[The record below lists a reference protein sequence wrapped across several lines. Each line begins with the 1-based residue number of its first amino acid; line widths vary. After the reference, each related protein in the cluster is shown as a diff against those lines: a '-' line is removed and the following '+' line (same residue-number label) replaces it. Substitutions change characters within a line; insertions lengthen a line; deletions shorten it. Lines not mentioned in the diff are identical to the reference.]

1 MFAKEFAPFRNALE
15 LGKGVHLS
23 LGSEGHLVANII
35 GVSLDFDDKSS
46 LSLTFSTKFQK
57 HNGAQALQDILQTSY
72 SASRSFD
79 ASKHLYNLTAGQA
92 SEVSNYINGTLDASV
107 NRIVGASNQSVN
119 ISGAGIE
126 VGSDKYQL
134 RIVDNMIAMTDDKWQ
149 TAKLAIG
156 RFATPETG
164 EQWGVNAELL
174 AGKLIIGNN
183 MILEIRRWMR
193 KVCRL
198 ARCSSRWI
206 RPACG

>member
-1 MFAKEFAPFRNALE
+1 
-15 LGKGVHLS
+15 
-23 LGSEGHLVANII
+23 
-35 GVSLDFDDKSS
+35 
-46 LSLTFSTKFQK
+46 
-57 HNGAQALQDILQTSY
+57 
-72 SASRSFD
+72 
-79 ASKHLYNLTAGQA
+79 
-92 SEVSNYINGTLDASV
+92 
-107 NRIVGASNQSVN
+107 
-119 ISGAGIE
+119 
-126 VGSDKYQL
+126 
-134 RIVDNMIAMTDDKWQ
+134 MTDDKWQ